1 MEYKMIHFKQRV
13 CAIVIMALCF
23 GLSGCWFALGGAA
36 GGGTAIYLKGR
47 LQENVGRNMHT
58 VHEAT
63 ANALRSL
70 ELPILKEEK
79 KVESTSFESR
89 YPDGTNVWI
98 STKYLSANSTQ
109 VTIRVGVLGDESRS
123 RQIWEEIRRHLQ

>member
-1 MEYKMIHFKQRV
+1 MYNFKQKICV
-13 CAIVIMALCF
+13 FIILTLCL

-36 GGGTAIYLKGR
+36 GGGTAIYFKGR
-47 LQENVGRNMHT
+47 LQEDIGRNMHT

-63 ANALRSL
+63 RSALNSL
-70 ELPILKEEK
+70 GLDISKEEK
-79 KVESTSFESR
+79 KVDSTSFEAK

-98 STKYLSANSTQ
+98 NTKYLSANSTQ

-123 RQIWEEIRRHLQ
+123 RQIWDQTRRNL